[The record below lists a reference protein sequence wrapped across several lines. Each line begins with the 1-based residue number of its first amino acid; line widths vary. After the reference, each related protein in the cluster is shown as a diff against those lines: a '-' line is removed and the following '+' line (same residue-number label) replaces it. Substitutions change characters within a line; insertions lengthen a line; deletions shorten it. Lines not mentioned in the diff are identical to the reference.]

1 MLMRE
6 DLGLLLL
13 GAREAIYAVDAHDI
27 SVKKAAVRILLEWKL
42 QHSDLVAAIF
52 FFFAIKCLLNS
63 VYLTNEV

>member
-1 MLMRE
+1 MRE

-13 GAREAIYAVDAHDI
+13 GAREAIYAVDANDI

-52 FFFAIKCLLNS
+52 FFFFAIKRLLNS